1 MEKEKNNIVCL
12 PADVTGN
19 GVACPKRWLVAMV
32 KLFHEKKTAERLSNM
47 GIETYLPV
55 QRQIRPWS
63 DRKKEIDQVL
73 TPMML
78 FVYVDSQEQKEVLM
92 LSSVSRYMVLRNEHA
107 PAVVPDIQMERF
119 MFLLDHSEEAVNI
132 GETLQA
138 GDLVRVVK
146 GPLKGLEGEFVSVNG
161 KTKIAVRI
169 DLLGTASVD
178 ISADSVEKI

>member
-1 MEKEKNNIVCL
+1 
-12 PADVTGN
+12 
-19 GVACPKRWLVAMV
+19 
-32 KLFHEKKTAERLSNM
+32 M

-55 QRQIRPWS
+55 QRQIRQWS

-78 FVYVDSQEQKEVLM
+78 FVHVDSQEQKEVLM

-138 GDLVRVVK
+138 GDPVRVVK
-146 GPLKGLEGEFVSVNG
+146 GPLKGLKGEFVSVNG